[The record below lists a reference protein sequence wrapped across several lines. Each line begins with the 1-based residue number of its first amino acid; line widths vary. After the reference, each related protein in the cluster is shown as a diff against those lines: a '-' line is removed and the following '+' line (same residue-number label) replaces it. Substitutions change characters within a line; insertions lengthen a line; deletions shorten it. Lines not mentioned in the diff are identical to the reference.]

1 MNEKAKRFVTYFLYI
16 YITIYEPYELIEI
29 YVRIDQYSGENC
41 GNVART

>member
-16 YITIYEPYELIEI
+16 YTTIYEPYELMEI
-29 YVRIDQYSGENC
+29 YVPIDQYSGENC